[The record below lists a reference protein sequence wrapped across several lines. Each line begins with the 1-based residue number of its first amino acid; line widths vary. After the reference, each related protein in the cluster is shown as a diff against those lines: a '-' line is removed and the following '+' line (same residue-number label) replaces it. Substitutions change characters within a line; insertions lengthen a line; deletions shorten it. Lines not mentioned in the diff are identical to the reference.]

1 MRIHESIYR
10 LARNFNINWWGFPE
24 DITELFRRIL
34 RCMSPTN
41 TPISLWNCMRLQNV
55 YYTIIEKEME
65 VLYIEKICYFCDL
78 IKNVTDQ
85 KKESSATAGDE
96 IWSFVIC

>member
-1 MRIHESIYR
+1 
-10 LARNFNINWWGFPE
+10 
-24 DITELFRRIL
+24 
-34 RCMSPTN
+34 
-41 TPISLWNCMRLQNV
+41 
-55 YYTIIEKEME
+55 ME